1 MRVAFFASE
10 VFPYAKTGGLAD
22 VCGSLPLA
30 LEKLGVKVIIFLPRY
45 RVIDPNRFG
54 LKRLNNHVWTA
65 TLGKDIQVFFLE
77 EEKFFDR
84 DGLYGD
90 AAGDYPDNLERF
102 QYYCAK
108 SLDIIKQLNLKID
121 LVHCHD
127 WQTALIAPYLKFLHG
142 RDPFY
147 AGIKSILT
155 IHNLA
160 YQGIFPKEK
169 YPKLG
174 LEERLFSPEGFE
186 FYNQINFLKAGIMYN
201 DVLTTVSNTYAKDI
215 KTERL
220 GCGLD
225 GVLRSRKEEI
235 VGILNGIDE
244 DTWNPA
250 IDLYIKSK
258 YSPADDLA
266 KKYINKADLQQISKL
281 LVSTDVPLFG
291 FVGRLSHQKGIDLI
305 FDAMED
311 LLKMDLQV
319 VFKGVGDGKY
329 YPLLKNLA
337 TKYPKKFALH
347 VTFDEKLAHQVY
359 AGSDIFLM
367 PSVYEP
373 CGLSQMISLKY
384 GTVPLVYH
392 TGGLI
397 DTVQPYEQ
405 GGNGFV
411 FKDYTVKDFIKTVK
425 TAIEVY
431 HNKSKFNELVAN
443 AFQCHFSWT
452 ESAKQYLAL
461 YEGVAAQKE
470 AVES

>member
-1 MRVAFFASE
+1 MRIAFFSSE

-30 LEKLGVKVIIFLPRY
+30 LEKLGAQIVIFLPRY
-45 RVIDPNRFG
+45 RCVNPEKFH
-54 LKRLNNHVWTA
+54 LKRLNNHVWTT
-65 TLGKDIQVFFLE
+65 TLGKDIQVLFVE
-77 EEKFFDR
+77 EERFFER

-102 QYYCAK
+102 QSYCAR
-108 SLDIIKQLNLKID
+108 SLEILKQLNLKID

-127 WQTALIAPYLKFLHG
+127 WQSALIPTYIKFLYG
-142 RDPFY
+142 KDPFY
-147 AGIKSILT
+147 SGVKSILT

-160 YQGIFPKEK
+160 YQGIFSKEK

-174 LEERLFSPEGFE
+174 LEERLFAPEGFE
-186 FYNQINFLKAGIMYN
+186 FYNQINLLKGGIMYS
-201 DVLTTVSNTYAKDI
+201 DVLTTVSNIYAKDI
-215 KTERL
+215 QTERL

-225 GVLRSRKEEI
+225 GVLRSRKEGI

-244 DTWNPA
+244 DVWNPA
-250 IDLYIKSK
+250 TDDYIESR
-258 YSPADDLA
+258 YSPADIS
-266 KKYINKADLQQISKL
+266 KKYVNKRHLQQLSKL
-281 LVSTDVPLFG
+281 PVRGDVPLFG

-305 FDAMED
+305 FEGMEE
-311 LLKMDLQV
+311 LLKMDLQIV
-319 VFKGVGDGKY
+319 LKGVGDGKY
-329 YPLLKNLA
+329 YPLLKSL
-337 TKYPKKFALH
+337 TEKYPQKFALH

-384 GTVPLVYH
+384 GTIPLVYH

-397 DTVQPYEQ
+397 DTVQPFEK

-411 FKDYTVKDFIKTVK
+411 FKQYTAADFIKTVK
-425 TAIEVY
+425 TAVETY
-431 HNKSKFNELVAN
+431 HNKAKFEPLIRK
-443 AFQCHFSWT
+443 AFECHFSWRD
-452 ESAKQYLAL
+452 SAKQYLAL
-461 YEGVAAQKE
+461 YEGVAAKE
-470 AVES
+470 TVEP